1 MGYSIFVATKVVPD
15 KGNPVS
21 AGLRSVSAGS
31 SAVDRVTAEI
41 RRGVLNGT
49 LKAGASFSISDLSVQ
64 LGVSHIP
71 VREALRR
78 LETQGLIRLRPGR
91 SAVVNPLDRDE
102 LRSIY
107 RLRKLIECDLAARAC
122 LDLGP
127 PDFDLAE
134 HYLREYVADSGAQA
148 DEQWENHK
156 QFHLALLRPALSEW
170 DMRLLEQLWHACDRY
185 TRVVYETYQLDP
197 QERRRREAAHLLLL
211 DAARSGSPSN
221 LKQAVH
227 EHLTEHEVA
236 CLEWMA
242 ALPAS

>member
-1 MGYSIFVATKVVPD
+1 VGAE
-15 KGNPVS
+15 VS
-21 AGLRSVSAGS
+21 WEKSGAAPAGLRSVSSGS

-49 LKAGASFSISDLSVQ
+49 LKAGASFSISDLSAQ

-122 LDLGP
+122 LDLTTA
-127 PDFDLAE
+127 DLDLAE
-134 HYLREYVADSGAQA
+134 QSLREYVAESGLDA
-148 DEQWENHK
+148 DELWESHK
-156 QFHLALLRPALSEW
+156 RFHLALLRPALTEW
-170 DMRLLEQLWHACDRY
+170 DLRLLEQLWHASDRY
-185 TRVVYETYQLDP
+185 TRVVWETYQVGSE
-197 QERRRREAAHLLLL
+197 ERRRREVAHRLLL
-211 DAARSGSPSN
+211 DAARSGSPSEFK
-221 LKQAVH
+221 LAVQ
-227 EHLTEHEVA
+227 EHLADHEVA

-242 ALPAS
+242 ALPVAPA